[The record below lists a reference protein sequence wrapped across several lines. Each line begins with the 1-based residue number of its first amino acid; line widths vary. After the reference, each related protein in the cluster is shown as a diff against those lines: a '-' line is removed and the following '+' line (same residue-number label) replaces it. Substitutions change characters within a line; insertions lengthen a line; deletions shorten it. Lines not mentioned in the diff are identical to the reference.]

1 MVKPGMYGWKDKEN
15 AESDLAKPDKGLLFR
30 KMLRGV
36 VKQVE
41 LNVLHNYNLRPM
53 IKFVKKRYSDSNR
66 LLRGCEIGCA
76 WGHNSYNIMMN
87 LPMEKLYMVDP
98 YKTYKHHKVGHD
110 QEFHDNMFNEMKRY
124 MAPFGDKVIFIR
136 KMSEKGAADIP
147 DDSLDFVYIDGNHW
161 YDYVKKDI
169 ELFYPKIKS
178 GGVIGGHDFT
188 ACRGLDIGNAEV
200 CRAVIDF
207 IDKEGLELDGHPSDW
222 WIIKP

>member
-1 MVKPGMYGWKDKEN
+1 
-15 AESDLAKPDKGLLFR
+15 
-30 KMLRGV
+30 
-36 VKQVE
+36 
-41 LNVLHNYNLRPM
+41 M
-53 IKFVKKRYSDSNR
+53 IKFVKKRYSDSNQ
-66 LLRGCEIGCA
+66 LLGGCEIGCG

-98 YKTYKHHKVGHD
+98 YKTYKDHDVGHG
-110 QEFHDNMFNEMKRY
+110 QEFHDNMFNETKRY
-124 MAPFGDKVIFIR
+124 MVPFGNKVVFIR
-136 KMSEKGAADIP
+136 KMSEDGAADIP
-147 DDSLDFVYIDGNHW
+147 DDSLDFIYIDGNHW

-188 ACRGLDIGNAEV
+188 AVRGNDIGNAEV

-207 IDKEGLELDGHPSDW
+207 IDKEGLELNGHPSDW